1 MEVVQLKNHIS
12 KRKEKIQYIVVHDT
26 GNQSYGAG
34 AEAHKNYFMTT
45 TRKAS
50 ADFLIEEDV
59 VIKLNNYYKCFTWHC
74 GDGKGRYG
82 ITNSNSIGIEMC
94 VNAGSNRQKTIN
106 TTIKLVFDLMEELN
120 IPIDRVVRHY
130 DASRKICP
138 ASMRNEN
145 WELWRR
151 FKAALKEYIEMKKSD
166 KNLMLLK
173 LGQKSAVYETVLTGG
188 YNFIRIRDLLDFLGY
203 EIESYSSTEIVI
215 KEQSKG

>member
-12 KRKEKIQYIVVHDT
+12 KRKEKIRYIVVHDT

-34 AEAHKNYFMTT
+34 VEAHKNYFMTT

-59 VIKLNNYYKCFTWHC
+59 VIKLNNYYKYFTWHC

-106 TTIKLVFDLMEELN
+106 TTIKLVFDLMEELK
-120 IPIDRVVRHY
+120 IPLDRVVRHY

-188 YNFIRIRDLLDFLGY
+188 YNFIRIRDLLEFLGY

-215 KEQSKG
+215 KEQGKG

>member
-1 MEVVQLKNHIS
+1 MEVVQLRNHIS
-12 KRKEKIQYIVVHDT
+12 KRREKIEYIVVHDT

-45 TRKAS
+45 DRKAS
-50 ADFLIEEDV
+50 ADFLVEEEKI
-59 VIKLNNYYKCFTWHC
+59 IKLNNYYKYFTWHC

-94 VNAGSNRQKTIN
+94 VNSDSNRQKTIN

-138 ASMRNEN
+138 ASMRANN
-145 WELWRR
+145 WEGWRR
-151 FKAALKEYIEMKKSD
+151 FKAALKEFIEMKKSD

-188 YNFIRIRDLLDFLGY
+188 YNFIKIRDLLEFLGY

-215 KEQSKG
+215 REQSKG